1 MKRVLF
7 SSALVLAIGSA
18 HAHESEQ
25 AKSAEPLK
33 ERGSTVE
40 FTSPSGRPLGSVTRI
55 GGVTYFAGADGR
67 LLGTVETIDGR
78 KVYKSY

>member
-7 SSALVLAIGSA
+7 QCALVLAIGSA
-18 HAHESEQ
+18 QAHESEQ
-25 AKSAEPLK
+25 GKSMHPGKEP
-33 ERGSTVE
+33 GSTVE
-40 FTSPSGRPLGSVTRI
+40 FTNASGRPLGSVTRI

-67 LLGTVETIDGR
+67 LLGTAETIDGR

>member
-7 SSALVLAIGSA
+7 QSALVLAIGSA

-25 AKSAEPLK
+25 AKTQPGN

-40 FTSPSGRPLGSVTRI
+40 FTNASGRPLGSVTRI

-67 LLGTVETIDGR
+67 LLGTAETIDGR